1 MQCFFIKKYIQR
13 QEQEVGLRKQSHS
26 IYSNFLFIV
35 RTIRIS
41 NVLTQIA
48 AVSVYKDT
56 YIFSHDPKG
65 PEEMNFWL
73 K

>member
-1 MQCFFIKKYIQR
+1 MFWNKKCIQG
-13 QEQEVGLRKQSHS
+13 QEEGVGLRKQSHA
-26 IYSNFLFIV
+26 IYSKFLFIV
-35 RTIRIS
+35 SSIRF
-41 NVLTQIA
+41 NTDFFA